1 MISVIVP
8 VYNTEKYLHCCI
20 DSILAQTYN
29 DFELILIDDGS
40 TDNSGK
46 ICDEYAETDDR
57 IVVLHQENKGQAVAR
72 NVGLDYVFENG
83 NSEWISFIDSD
94 DYVSPLYFATL
105 IVGAKESNSRIIIC
119 NSTSKAENICC
130 TVKENA
136 TILIS
141 TDDYYST
148 YNYTSVP
155 WGKIIHKELLKN
167 KRFPD
172 KKKYED
178 EFLIYKVLFQCEYIA
193 YNDAPM
199 YYYLMNE
206 TGVMKT
212 EQSVDCFCFYEA
224 YKDQIK
230 FFFENQKLK
239 SFNTIS
245 QMNLRMLLRDMHKD
259 TISRSDK
266 IILREYLRYHLNHY
280 AKIQKISFRNNP
292 EYYICAY
299 PIFGLLYKGTYLIY
313 KVKQKIIKGRERQYV
328 QKNEEEQ
335 E

>member
-8 VYNTEKYLHCCI
+8 VYNSEKYLRRCI
-20 DSILAQTYN
+20 DSVLAQTYS
-29 DFELILIDDGS
+29 DLKLILIDDGS
-40 TDNSGK
+40 TDNSGR
-46 ICDEYAETDDR
+46 ICEEYAATDDR

-72 NVGLDYVFENG
+72 NAGLDYVFEKD
-83 NSEWISFIDSD
+83 NSEWVSFIDSD
-94 DYVSPLYFATL
+94 DYVSPLFFSTL
-105 IVGAKESNSRIIIC
+105 IVGAKESNSRISIC

-130 TVKENA
+130 TVKEPTA
-136 TILIS
+136 RLIS

-172 KKKYED
+172 KRKYED
-178 EFLIYKVLFQCEYIA
+178 EFLVYKVLFQCEYIA
-193 YNDAPM
+193 YTDAPM
-199 YYYLMNE
+199 YYYLINE

-212 EQSVDCFCFYEA
+212 EQSLDSFGFYEA

-245 QMNLRMLLRDMHKD
+245 QMNLRMLLRDMRKD
-259 TISRSDK
+259 TVNKSDK
-266 IILREYLRYHLNHY
+266 IILRDYLRYHLNHY
-280 AKIQKISFRNNP
+280 AKFQNISFRNNP

-299 PIFGLLYKGTYLIY
+299 PILGLLYKGTSLIY
-313 KVKQKIIKGRERQYV
+313 KVKKKIIKDRDRQYV
-328 QKNEEEQ
+328 QKNKEE
-335 E
+335 